1 MKQQAARQTQGLK
14 DAFHLFNQVSE
25 QLATTYLHLEN
36 RIGQLHEQ
44 LAAARSEK
52 MAQLA
57 DKELLANRLERLLEA
72 LPAGVVVID
81 GNGIVQQSNGKTVG
95 LVGEPLVGCAWHHI
109 IDRAFSSSGSCDEA
123 VLRDGRI
130 VSISTS
136 PLGDEPGQIIMLL
149 DVTETRLLQ
158 EMLNRHQ
165 RLSAMGEM
173 SASLAHQIRTPLAS
187 SLLYLSHLKQSQLS
201 SEDYRRC
208 VDKILS
214 RLRHLDKLVNDM
226 MVFAKGSQAGRDE
239 IEMSSLLNELQLFTE
254 PHLATHHCTME
265 INDACDGV
273 IVQGNHNTLLSVL
286 QNIVLNA
293 VQACADNH
301 GVHRRGRIKI
311 SAGQDQG
318 NQGVKTIVILIS
330 DNGPG
335 IPTDIKQKIFEP
347 FFTTK
352 PQGTGLGL
360 AVVQAV
366 VHAHNG
372 TLWVDST
379 TTNGTTVGIRLPV
392 YRNSPD
398 SDESELHKCE
408 VQNL

>member
-1 MKQQAARQTQGLK
+1 MKQQAASQTQGLK

-25 QLATTYLHLEN
+25 QLASTYLHLEN
-36 RIGQLHEQ
+36 RIGQLNEQ

-52 MAQLA
+52 LVQLA
-57 DKELLANRLERLLEA
+57 EKELLANRLERLLDA
-72 LPAGVVVID
+72 LPAGVLVID
-81 GNGIVQQSNGKTVG
+81 GDGVVQQYNSKAMD
-95 LVGEPLVGCAWHHI
+95 LVGEPLTGCTWHHV

-123 VLRDGRI
+123 ALKDGRI

-136 PLGDEPGQIIMLL
+136 PLGEEPGQIIMLR
-149 DVTETRLLQ
+149 DVTETRVLQ
-158 EMLNRHQ
+158 DMLHRHQ

-187 SLLYLSHLKQSQLS
+187 SLLYLSHLKQSQMTS
-201 SEDYRRC
+201 YDYQRC

-226 MVFAKGSQAGRDE
+226 MVFAKGSQAGKDE
-239 IEMSSLLNELQLFTE
+239 IDISTMLKELQQITD
-254 PHLATHHCTME
+254 PHVTANNCTLE
-265 INDACDGV
+265 INDACEGAM
-273 IVQGNHNTLLSVL
+273 IQGNHNSLLSVL
-286 QNIVLNA
+286 QNLVLNA
-293 VQACADNH
+293 VQAYAENNSTPRH
-301 GVHRRGRIKI
+301 GCIRI
-311 SAGQDQG
+311 SASQG
-318 NQGVKTIVILIS
+318 RGTQGIKTIALLIS

-335 IPTDIKQKIFEP
+335 IPAEIQQKIFEP

-360 AVVQAV
+360 SVVQAV

-379 TTNGTTVGIRLPV
+379 ATSGTTIGIRLPV
-392 YRNSPD
+392 FQDIQSADDCVANG
-398 SDESELHKCE
+398 K
-408 VQNL
+408 

>member
-1 MKQQAARQTQGLK
+1 M
-14 DAFHLFNQVSE
+14 
-25 QLATTYLHLEN
+25 
-36 RIGQLHEQ
+36 
-44 LAAARSEK
+44 
-52 MAQLA
+52 
-57 DKELLANRLERLLEA
+57 
-72 LPAGVVVID
+72 
-81 GNGIVQQSNGKTVG
+81 
-95 LVGEPLVGCAWHHI
+95 
-109 IDRAFSSSGSCDEA
+109 
-123 VLRDGRI
+123 
-130 VSISTS
+130 
-136 PLGDEPGQIIMLL
+136 
-149 DVTETRLLQ
+149 
-158 EMLNRHQ
+158 
-165 RLSAMGEM
+165 
-173 SASLAHQIRTPLAS
+173 
-187 SLLYLSHLKQSQLS
+187 
-201 SEDYRRC
+201 
-208 VDKILS
+208 
-214 RLRHLDKLVNDM
+214 
-226 MVFAKGSQAGRDE
+226 
-239 IEMSSLLNELQLFTE
+239 
-254 PHLATHHCTME
+254 
-265 INDACDGV
+265 
-273 IVQGNHNTLLSVL
+273 LSVL